1 MGGAVWQCGGK
12 LTVTKELLIHKANV
26 EQILG
31 KEPEHEDKKN
41 EHNRG

>member
-1 MGGAVWQCGGK
+1 MWGKVDGYGGK